1 MRAERLFRILGLVDE
16 SLVEEAVSAS
26 SPAAVQRRHPWGRLL
41 AAAAC
46 LAVICGGVFLTST
59 FRMGGST
66 GEADGGSVPG
76 ESGDGHNAGTT
87 FMSYAGPVFPLTTVE
102 ADTGLTAERTVTWDF
117 TPGTYQD
124 GSPRQWGAQVTDDYV
139 LTNPTEADVTVTALY
154 PFAGSLADLGTIA
167 PAVSAD
173 GVQAEATLYAGAYAG
188 GFRDAGVDDGSTWNL
203 APPASWEDYAAL
215 LESGD
220 YLAQAL
226 GAAPVLDIPVTV
238 YRFSDFQAPHEEY
251 DAATQAVEFTID
263 PEQTTILSY
272 GFNGLSL
279 DDETG
284 WRRYDYFVPD
294 GIRSES
300 ELKLLVVLGED
311 IGDYTLQ
318 GYANGACEEAIGGVS
333 CTVTRQETTLDAVL
347 TELCQAE
354 LHDSGQ
360 SAQWPGL
367 DQLPIPLYQRA
378 VTESLLT
385 SGLLADTPADRYMD
399 GRLDDFLWDVLVQER
414 VLYLAFPVTVP
425 ADGSV
430 TVSTELQ
437 KEPSYDYGCSGSENV
452 GLQGYDLVTALG
464 STLDFTGQTAALVN
478 TDTIEIIRQNLGF
491 DLENGVTEVA
501 MDLTEPHYYL
511 EIRPLEE

>member
-16 SLVEEAVSAS
+16 SLIEEAVSAS
-26 SPAAVQRRHPWGRLL
+26 SPAAVRRRPPWGRLL

-66 GEADGGSVPG
+66 GEADGGAMPG
-76 ESGDGHNAGTT
+76 ESGDGHNGGTT

-102 ADTGLTAERTVTWDF
+102 TVTGLTAERTVTWDF
-117 TPGTYQD
+117 APGTYQD

-167 PAVSAD
+167 PAAAVGGA
-173 GVQAEATLYAGAYAG
+173 GMEATLYAGPYAG

-215 LESGD
+215 LENGG
-220 YLAQAL
+220 YLSQAL

-300 ELKLLVVLGED
+300 ELKLLVVLGAD
-311 IGDYTLQ
+311 IGGYTLQ
-318 GYANGACEEAIGGVS
+318 GYANGACEEAIGGVT

-347 TELCQAE
+347 TELCQEE
-354 LHDSGQ
+354 LHGSSQ
-360 SAQWPGL
+360 SSQWPGL
-367 DQLPIPLYQRA
+367 DQLPLPLYQRTVA
-378 VTESLLT
+378 ESLLA
-385 SGLLADTPADRYMD
+385 SGLLADTPADRYTD

-425 ADGSV
+425 AGSSV
-430 TVSTELQ
+430 TVSASLW

-452 GLQGYDLVTALG
+452 GLQGYDLVTSLG

-478 TDTIEIIRQNLGF
+478 TDTIEIVRQNLGF
-491 DLENGVTEVA
+491 DLENGVTGVA
-501 MDLTEPHYYL
+501 LDLAEPRCYL
-511 EIRPLEE
+511 EIRPLDE

>member
-102 ADTGLTAERTVTWDF
+102 ADTGLTAERIVTWDF

-124 GSPRQWGAQVTDDYV
+124 GSPRQWGAQVTDVTV
-139 LTNPTEADVTVTALY
+139 LTNPTDATVTVTALY
-154 PFAGSLADLGTIA
+154 PFAGSLADLGTLA
-167 PAVSAD
+167 PAVTVDGEAAD
-173 GVQAEATLYAGAYAG
+173 TTLHAGAYAG

-203 APPASWEDYAAL
+203 APPGSFQDYVSL
-215 LESGD
+215 LEDGS
-220 YLAQAL
+220 YLSQAL
-226 GAAPVLDIPVTV
+226 GDAPALDIPVTV
-238 YRFSDFQAPHEEY
+238 YRFSDFAAPLEEY
-251 DAATQAVEFTID
+251 DAATQAVAFTID

-300 ELKLLVVLGED
+300 ELKLLVVLGAD

-385 SGLLADTPADRYMD
+385 SGLLADTPADRYTD

-414 VLYLAFPVTVP
+414 VLYLTFPVTVP

-430 TVSTELQ
+430 TVSTELR

-478 TDTIEIIRQNLGF
+478 TDTIEIVRQNLGF

-511 EIRPLEE
+511 EIRSLEE

>member
-1 MRAERLFRILGLVDE
+1 M
-16 SLVEEAVSAS
+16 
-26 SPAAVQRRHPWGRLL
+26 
-41 AAAAC
+41 
-46 LAVICGGVFLTST
+46 
-59 FRMGGST
+59 
-66 GEADGGSVPG
+66 
-76 ESGDGHNAGTT
+76 
-87 FMSYAGPVFPLTTVE
+87 
-102 ADTGLTAERTVTWDF
+102 
-117 TPGTYQD
+117 
-124 GSPRQWGAQVTDDYV
+124 
-139 LTNPTEADVTVTALY
+139 
-154 PFAGSLADLGTIA
+154 
-167 PAVSAD
+167 
-173 GVQAEATLYAGAYAG
+173 
-188 GFRDAGVDDGSTWNL
+188 
-203 APPASWEDYAAL
+203 
-215 LESGD
+215 
-220 YLAQAL
+220 
-226 GAAPVLDIPVTV
+226 TV

>member
-1 MRAERLFRILGLVDE
+1 MKAERLFRILGLVDE

-26 SPAAVQRRHPWGRLL
+26 SPAAVQRRHPWRRLA

-46 LAVICGGVFLTST
+46 LAVICGGVFLAGT

-76 ESGDGHNAGTT
+76 ESGDGHNADTT

-102 ADTGLTAERTVTWDF
+102 TDTGLTAERTVTWDF

-124 GSPRQWGAQVTDDYV
+124 GSPRQWGAQVTDVTV
-139 LTNPTEADVTVTALY
+139 LTNPTDAAVTVTALY
-154 PFAGSLADLGTIA
+154 PFAGSLADLGTLA
-167 PAVSAD
+167 PAVTVD
-173 GVQAEATLYAGAYAG
+173 GVQTETALSAGAYAG

-203 APPASWEDYAAL
+203 APPSSFLDYVNL
-215 LESGD
+215 LEDGG
-220 YLAQAL
+220 YLSQAL
-226 GAAPVLDIPVTV
+226 GDAPALGIPVTV
-238 YRFSDFQAPHEEY
+238 YRFSDFAAPHAEY
-251 DAATQAVEFTID
+251 DAATQAVAFTID
-263 PEQTTILSY
+263 PETTTVLSY
-272 GFNGLSL
+272 GFNGLTQ
-279 DDETG
+279 DTETG
-284 WRRYDYFVPD
+284 WRQYDYFVPD

-318 GYANGACEEAIGGVS
+318 GYANGACEEAIDGVS
-333 CTVTRQETTLDAVL
+333 CAVTRQETTLDAVL
-347 TELCQAE
+347 MELCQAE

-425 ADGSV
+425 AGGSV
-430 TVSTELQ
+430 TVATSLW
-437 KEPSYDYGCSGSENV
+437 KAPSYDYGCSGSENV

-478 TDTIEIIRQNLGF
+478 TDTIEIVRQNLGF

-511 EIRPLEE
+511 EIRSLEE